1 MKNRIRVTEETS
13 TVGKGSLLDVDLPW
27 KHKTSGL
34 RDRSELRDAAG
45 SLYKHF
51 HISLVGELK
60 CLVEVQF
67 RNARPYCRDV
77 THPLGDCCFFLNP
90 SKV

>member
-13 TVGKGSLLDVDLPW
+13 TIGKGSLLGVDLPW

-51 HISLVGELK
+51 HI
-60 CLVEVQF
+60 
-67 RNARPYCRDV
+67 
-77 THPLGDCCFFLNP
+77 
-90 SKV
+90 